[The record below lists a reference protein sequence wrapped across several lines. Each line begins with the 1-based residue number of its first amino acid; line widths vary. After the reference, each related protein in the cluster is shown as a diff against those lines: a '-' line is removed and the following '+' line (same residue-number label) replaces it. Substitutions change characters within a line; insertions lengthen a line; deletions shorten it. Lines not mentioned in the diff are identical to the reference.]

1 MTEEEIL
8 RKRFEELS
16 RRAFSQGRYAF
27 SEFLTLSEQSLLL
40 SLRLEGAPFRLEGGF
55 PDAERRLAVFGSEE
69 LCGYE
74 ACAPIACLHLRPRG
88 IKFEQRF
95 SHRDV
100 LGALMG
106 LGVRRS
112 VLGDIVLQEDGAYV
126 FCLESM
132 APFLAEEL
140 REVGRLPVEA
150 QVLDELPGLEAAE
163 PEELRVNVA
172 SERLD
177 ALVAAV
183 WNLSRAESQELF
195 RQQKVFVN
203 GRLAVSASAMPR
215 EGEIVS
221 VRGYG
226 RFEYRGAVGLS
237 RKGRLFVAVGVYGKK

>member
-16 RRAFSQGRYAF
+16 RRAFAQGRYTF

-40 SLRLEGAPFRLEGGF
+40 SLRLEGAPFCLEGGY
-55 PDAERRLAVFGSEE
+55 PDAERRLAVFGSEA
-69 LCGYE
+69 LCGYVSP
-74 ACAPIACLHLRPRG
+74 APIACLFLQPRG
-88 IKFEQRF
+88 LKFEQRF

-112 VLGDIVLQEDGAYV
+112 VLGDIVLQGDGAYV
-126 FCLESM
+126 FCLETV
-132 APFLAEEL
+132 APFLAEEM
-140 REVGRLPVEA
+140 REVGRVPVEA
-150 QVLDELPGLEAAE
+150 RVLEELPEIEAAE
-163 PEELRVNVA
+163 PEERRVNVA

-183 WNLSRAESQELF
+183 WNLSRAESQELI

-203 GRLAVSASAMPR
+203 GRLVVSPDAMPR

-226 RFEYRGAVGLS
+226 RFAYRGVAGQS
-237 RKGRLFVAVGVYGKK
+237 RKGRLFVSVGVFGKK